1 VTAAQLLA
9 ALTRAG
15 CRPTIDGPDVVF
27 AADPPGELA
36 RPLAVLL
43 TGVRALLMGQR
54 WHGIDPRTG
63 HACGPRPAGGCGPLA
78 FGALD
83 PAAKL
88 PRTVGLCA
96 SRPPAKSGTDCRP
109 ARRTSSPNSSTRRR
123 DGFS

>member
-1 VTAAQLLA
+1 MTAAQLLA

-88 PRTVGLCA
+88 PRTVGLLCVEA
-96 SRPPAKSGTDCRP
+96 AGEEWDRLPPGAANEFPELFD
-109 ARRTSSPNSSTRRR
+109 SPP
-123 DGFS
+123 

>member
-1 VTAAQLLA
+1 MTAAQLLA

-15 CRPTIDGPDVVF
+15 CRPAIDGPDMVF

-36 RPLAVLL
+36 RPLTVLL

-63 HACGPRPAGGCGPLA
+63 QACGPRPAGGCGPLA

-83 PAAKL
+83 PAEKL
-88 PRTVGLCA
+88 PRTVGLLCVEA
-96 SRPPAKSGTDCRP
+96 NFEVWDRLPPGAANEFPELFDLP
-109 ARRTSSPNSSTRRR
+109 P
-123 DGFS
+123 

>member
-1 VTAAQLLA
+1 MTAAQLLA

-27 AADPPGELA
+27 VADPPGELA

-43 TGVRALLMGQR
+43 TGVRALLMGKR

-63 HACGPRPAGGCGPLA
+63 HACGPYPHAGRGPLA

-83 PAAKL
+83 PTAKL
-88 PRTVGLCA
+88 PRTVGLLCVEA
-96 SRPPAKSGTDCRP
+96 NGEEWDRLTPVAANEFPELFDPPP
-109 ARRTSSPNSSTRRR
+109 
-123 DGFS
+123 